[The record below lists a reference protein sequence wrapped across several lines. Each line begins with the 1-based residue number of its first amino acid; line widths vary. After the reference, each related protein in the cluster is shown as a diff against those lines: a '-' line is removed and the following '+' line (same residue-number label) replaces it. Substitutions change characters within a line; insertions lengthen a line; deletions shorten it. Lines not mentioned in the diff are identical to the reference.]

1 MHQITIHEIDKNIFI
16 PENLGECNRQQYL
29 DMSKLVLMFNMAEI
43 DLRQF
48 RTLGLFNLMNMERS
62 PSDLPGVEEEKWQ
75 NIYVLSQLLDSFY
88 EIREDGK
95 MYLVQDYIHN
105 PVKSV
110 KYKALTFR
118 GPKDGFQD
126 MTWGQFVDGIGE
138 LMEYGKS
145 GKIESLVKL
154 FAIFYVRPSAPYGSF
169 DMGRRVK
176 FFDLLDIRY
185 VYGFYLL
192 FNSFWTFLTTQSV
205 INVDGREVDLRVIF
219 EQNEGGEDQE
229 LEAEL
234 EAEYP
239 GLGFR
244 STSYQLAESQ
254 VFGPKEKLDKTN
266 FWEVFLNL
274 YDMMQRY
281 RKREKMMEIEK
292 EKSK

>member
-1 MHQITIHEIDKNIFI
+1 MV
-16 PENLGECNRQQYL
+16 
-29 DMSKLVLMFNMAEI
+29 VLIWTGAC
-43 DLRQF
+43 
-48 RTLGLFNLMNMERS
+48 
-62 PSDLPGVEEEKWQ
+62 
-75 NIYVLSQLLDSFY
+75 
-88 EIREDGK
+88 
-95 MYLVQDYIHN
+95 
-105 PVKSV
+105 
-110 KYKALTFR
+110 
-118 GPKDGFQD
+118 
-126 MTWGQFVDGIGE
+126 
-138 LMEYGKS
+138 
-145 GKIESLVKL
+145 
-154 FAIFYVRPSAPYGSF
+154 
-169 DMGRRVK
+169 K

-274 YDMMQRY
+274 YDMMQRF

-292 EKSK
+292 EKNK